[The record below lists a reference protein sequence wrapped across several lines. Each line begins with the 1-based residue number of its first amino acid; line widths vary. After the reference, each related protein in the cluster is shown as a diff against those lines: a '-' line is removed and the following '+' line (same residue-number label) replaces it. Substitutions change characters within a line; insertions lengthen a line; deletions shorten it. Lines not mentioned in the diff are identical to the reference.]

1 MEEIKEEKVAAKVKV
16 VEKLGD
22 LKEVLGRLKDD
33 ADVQKAC
40 AGFKVSSV
48 KVSGNALQ
56 RKIEITL
63 DKDINHISF
72 VDVLKSLRDVSA
84 ELLQKV
90 KEDKEEAK

>member
-22 LKEVLGRLKDD
+22 LKEVLRRLKDD

-48 KVSGNALQ
+48 KISGNDLQ

-90 KEDKEEAK
+90 KGDKEEAK

>member
-48 KVSGNALQ
+48 NVHGNALR
-56 RKIEITL
+56 RKLEITL
-63 DKDINHISF
+63 DKDIEIAFDN
-72 VDVLKSLRDVSA
+72 VLRLLRDA
-84 ELLQKV
+84 TDELLQKV

>member
-1 MEEIKEEKVAAKVKV
+1 MEEIKEEKKDAKVV
-16 VEKLGD
+16 VDNLGG
-22 LKEVLGRLKDD
+22 LNEVLERLKDD
-33 ADVQKAC
+33 ADVQKAS

-72 VDVLKSLRDVSA
+72 VDVLKSLRDVSD

-90 KEDKEEAK
+90 KEDKEVAK

>member
-1 MEEIKEEKVAAKVKV
+1 MEEIKEAKKDAKVKV

-63 DKDINHISF
+63 DRDIEIAFDN
-72 VDVLKSLRDVSA
+72 VLKLLRDVTD

>member
-1 MEEIKEEKVAAKVKV
+1 MEEIKEEKKDGKV
-16 VEKLGD
+16 VVANLGR
-22 LKEVLGRLKDD
+22 LNEVLGRLKDD
-33 ADVQKAC
+33 ADVQKDC

-56 RKIEITL
+56 RKIDITL

-72 VDVLKSLRDVSA
+72 VDVLKSLLDVSD

>member
-1 MEEIKEEKVAAKVKV
+1 MEEIKEEKKDAKVKV
-16 VEKLGD
+16 VDNLGD
-22 LKEVLGRLKDD
+22 LNNVLGRLKDD

-48 KVSGNALQ
+48 KVSRNYLQ

-72 VDVLKSLRDVSA
+72 VDVLKSLRDVSD
-84 ELLQKV
+84 EFLQKV
-90 KEDKEEAK
+90 KEDKEVAK